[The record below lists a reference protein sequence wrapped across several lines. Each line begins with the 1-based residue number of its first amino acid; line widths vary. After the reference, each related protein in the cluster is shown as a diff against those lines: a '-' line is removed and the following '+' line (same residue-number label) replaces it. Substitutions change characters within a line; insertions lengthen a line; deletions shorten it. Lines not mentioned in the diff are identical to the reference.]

1 MKEED
6 KTKLIEVFKGSPWE
20 AEMVKSMLENNG
32 VEAADKDSM
41 VVNVVLPATA
51 VDVAVLVNEK
61 DYEAAMEIVREYEKN
76 QLGDQSH
83 PPFGEGRHT
92 NMEQQ
97 LTRIAVKVG
106 SNVLTRRDGTLD
118 VTRMSALVDQIAEL
132 HKAGVEIILVSSGA
146 VASGRSE
153 VHPAKKLDSVDQ
165 RQLFSAVG
173 QAKLINRYYELF
185 REHSIPVGQVLTM
198 KENFGTRRHYL
209 NQKNCMTVMLENGV
223 IPIVN
228 ENDTISVSELMFTD
242 NDELSGLI
250 ASMMDAQALIIL
262 SNIDGIYNGPPSDPA
277 SEVICEIGQGKDL
290 SSYIQTSKSSFG
302 RGGMLTKTNIARK
315 VADEGITVIIANG
328 KRDNIL
334 VDLMKN
340 EELRMKNDVRTPQE
354 NSSFSILHSSLSY
367 TRFIPSPQ
375 PVSSVKKWIAHS
387 EGFAKGELH
396 INEQATQILAS
407 DKAASILPVGITA
420 IEGEFEKDDIVRII
434 DFKGNPV
441 GVGKANCDS
450 AQAREAMGEHGKKP
464 VVHYDYLYIE

>member
-1 MKEED
+1 
-6 KTKLIEVFKGSPWE
+6 
-20 AEMVKSMLENNG
+20 
-32 VEAADKDSM
+32 
-41 VVNVVLPATA
+41 
-51 VDVAVLVNEK
+51 
-61 DYEAAMEIVREYEKN
+61 
-76 QLGDQSH
+76 
-83 PPFGEGRHT
+83 
-92 NMEQQ
+92 MEQQ
-97 LTRIAVKVG
+97 LTRIAVKIG

-118 VTRMSALVDQIAEL
+118 VTRMSALVDQVAEL

-153 VHPAKKLDSVDQ
+153 IHPAKKLDSVDQ

-185 REHSIPVGQVLTM
+185 REHGIPVGQVLTM
-198 KENFGTRRHYL
+198 KENFATRRHYL

-250 ASMMDAQALIIL
+250 ASMMDAQVLIIL
-262 SNIDGIYNGPPSDPA
+262 SNIDGIYNGSPTDPA
-277 SEVICEIGQGKDL
+277 SEVIRKIEHGKDL

-334 VDLMKN
+334 VDLLHQ
-340 EELRMKNDVRTPQE
+340 ELPALFPDVQSPALGSQLT
-354 NSSFSILHSSLSY
+354 Y
-367 TRFIPSPQ
+367 TRFIPAPQ

-396 INEQATQILAS
+396 IDDCATKVLAS
-407 DKAASILPVGITA
+407 DKAVSILPIGITDVR
-420 IEGEFEKDDIVRII
+420 GEFEKDDIVRII
-434 DFKGNPV
+434 DFEGNPI
-441 GVGKANCDS
+441 GVGKANCS
-450 AQAREAMGEHGKKP
+450 SEQAREAMGKHGKKP

>member
-1 MKEED
+1 
-6 KTKLIEVFKGSPWE
+6 
-20 AEMVKSMLENNG
+20 
-32 VEAADKDSM
+32 
-41 VVNVVLPATA
+41 
-51 VDVAVLVNEK
+51 
-61 DYEAAMEIVREYEKN
+61 
-76 QLGDQSH
+76 
-83 PPFGEGRHT
+83 
-92 NMEQQ
+92 MEQQ
-97 LTRIAVKVG
+97 LTRIAVKIG

-118 VTRMSALVDQIAEL
+118 VTRMSALVDQVAEL

-153 VHPAKKLDSVDQ
+153 IHPAKKLDSVDQ

-185 REHSIPVGQVLTM
+185 REHGIPVGQVLTM
-198 KENFGTRRHYL
+198 KENFATRRHYL

-250 ASMMDAQALIIL
+250 ASMMDAQVLIIL
-262 SNIDGIYNGPPSDPA
+262 SNIDGIYNGSPADPA
-277 SEVICEIGQGKDL
+277 LEGLREIEHGKDL

-334 VDLMKN
+334 VDLLHQ
-340 EELRMKNDVRTPQE
+340 ELPSLFPDVQ
-354 NSSFSILHSSLSY
+354 SSALDSQLTY
-367 TRFIPSPQ
+367 TRFIPAPQ

-396 INEQATQILAS
+396 IDDCATKVLAS
-407 DKAASILPVGITA
+407 DKAVSILPIGITDVR
-420 IEGEFEKDDIVRII
+420 GEFEKDDIVRII
-434 DFKGNPV
+434 DFEGNPI
-441 GVGKANCDS
+441 GVGKANCS
-450 AQAREAMGEHGKKP
+450 SEQAREAMGKHGKKP

>member
-1 MKEED
+1 MPTRKK
-6 KTKLIEVFKGSPWE
+6 KTETNLSPI
-20 AEMVKSMLENNG
+20 G
-32 VEAADKDSM
+32 G
-41 VVNVVLPATA
+41 T
-51 VDVAVLVNEK
+51 
-61 DYEAAMEIVREYEKN
+61 Y
-76 QLGDQSH
+76 
-83 PPFGEGRHT
+83 T

-97 LTRIAVKVG
+97 LTRIAVKIG

-118 VTRMSALVDQIAEL
+118 VTRMSALVDQVAEL
-132 HKAGVEIILVSSGA
+132 HKAGVEIILISSGA

-153 VHPAKKLDSVDQ
+153 ILPAKKLDSVDQ

-185 REHSIPVGQVLTM
+185 REHGIPVGQVLTM
-198 KENFGTRRHYL
+198 KENFATRRHYL

-250 ASMMDAQALIIL
+250 ASMMDAQVLIIL
-262 SNIDGIYNGPPSDPA
+262 SNIDGIYNGSPADPA
-277 SEVICEIGQGKDL
+277 SEIIREIEHGKDL
-290 SSYIQTSKSSFG
+290 SAYIQTSKSSFG

-334 VDLMKN
+334 AD
-340 EELRMKNDVRTPQE
+340 
-354 NSSFSILHSSLSY
+354 ILHRELPTLLSGTPLPVLNPQPDY
-367 TRFIPSPQ
+367 TRFIPAPQ

-396 INEQATQILAS
+396 INDCATRVLAS
-407 DKAASILPVGITA
+407 DKAVSILPIGITDVR
-420 IEGEFEKDDIVRII
+420 GEFEKDDIVRII
-434 DFKGNPV
+434 DFEGNPV
-441 GVGKANCDS
+441 GIGKANCSS
-450 AQAREAMGEHGKKP
+450 AQAREAMGKHGKKP
-464 VVHYDYLYIE
+464 VVHYDYLYME

>member
-1 MKEED
+1 
-6 KTKLIEVFKGSPWE
+6 
-20 AEMVKSMLENNG
+20 
-32 VEAADKDSM
+32 
-41 VVNVVLPATA
+41 
-51 VDVAVLVNEK
+51 
-61 DYEAAMEIVREYEKN
+61 
-76 QLGDQSH
+76 
-83 PPFGEGRHT
+83 
-92 NMEQQ
+92 MEQQ
-97 LTRIAVKVG
+97 LTRIAVKIG

-118 VTRMSALVDQIAEL
+118 VTRMSALVDQVAEL

-153 VHPAKKLDSVDQ
+153 IHPAKKLDSVDQ

-185 REHSIPVGQVLTM
+185 REHGIPVGQVLTM
-198 KENFGTRRHYL
+198 KENFATRRHYL

-250 ASMMDAQALIIL
+250 ASMMDAQVLIIL
-262 SNIDGIYNGPPSDPA
+262 SNIDGIYNGSPADPA
-277 SEVICEIGQGKDL
+277 SEVIRKIEYGKDL

-334 VDLMKN
+334 VDLLHQ
-340 EELRMKNDVRTPQE
+340 ELPALFPDVQ
-354 NSSFSILHSSLSY
+354 SSALDSQLTY
-367 TRFIPSPQ
+367 TRFIPAPQ

-396 INEQATQILAS
+396 IDDCATKVLAS
-407 DKAASILPVGITA
+407 DKAVSILPIGITDVR
-420 IEGEFEKDDIVRII
+420 GEFEKDDIVRII
-434 DFKGNPV
+434 DFEGNPI
-441 GVGKANCDS
+441 GVGKANCS
-450 AQAREAMGEHGKKP
+450 SEQAREAMGKHGKKP

>member
-1 MKEED
+1 
-6 KTKLIEVFKGSPWE
+6 
-20 AEMVKSMLENNG
+20 
-32 VEAADKDSM
+32 
-41 VVNVVLPATA
+41 
-51 VDVAVLVNEK
+51 
-61 DYEAAMEIVREYEKN
+61 
-76 QLGDQSH
+76 
-83 PPFGEGRHT
+83 
-92 NMEQQ
+92 MEQQ
-97 LTRIAVKVG
+97 LTRIAVKIG

-118 VTRMSALVDQIAEL
+118 VTRMSALVDQVAEL

-153 VHPAKKLDSVDQ
+153 IHPAKKLDSVDQ

-185 REHSIPVGQVLTM
+185 REHGIPVGQVLTM
-198 KENFGTRRHYL
+198 KENFATRRHYL

-250 ASMMDAQALIIL
+250 ASMMDAQVLIIL
-262 SNIDGIYNGPPSDPA
+262 SNIDGIYNGSPADPA
-277 SEVICEIGQGKDL
+277 SEVIREIEHGKDL

-334 VDLMKN
+334 VDLLHQ
-340 EELRMKNDVRTPQE
+340 ELPALFPDVQ
-354 NSSFSILHSSLSY
+354 SSALDSQLTY
-367 TRFIPSPQ
+367 TRFIPAPQ

-396 INEQATQILAS
+396 IDDCAPKVLAS
-407 DKAASILPVGITA
+407 DKAVSILPIGITDVR
-420 IEGEFEKDDIVRII
+420 GEFEKDDIVRII
-434 DFKGNPV
+434 DFEGNPI
-441 GVGKANCDS
+441 GVGKANCS
-450 AQAREAMGEHGKKP
+450 SEQAREAMGKHGKKP

>member
-1 MKEED
+1 
-6 KTKLIEVFKGSPWE
+6 
-20 AEMVKSMLENNG
+20 
-32 VEAADKDSM
+32 
-41 VVNVVLPATA
+41 
-51 VDVAVLVNEK
+51 
-61 DYEAAMEIVREYEKN
+61 
-76 QLGDQSH
+76 
-83 PPFGEGRHT
+83 
-92 NMEQQ
+92 MEQQ
-97 LTRIAVKVG
+97 FSRIAVKVG

-132 HKAGVEIILVSSGA
+132 HKTGVEIILVSSGA

-153 VHPAKKLDSVDQ
+153 VHSAKKLDSVDQ

-185 REHSIPVGQVLTM
+185 REHGIAVGQVLTM
-198 KENFGTRRHYL
+198 KENFATRRHYL

-262 SNIDGIYNGPPSDPA
+262 SNIDGIYNGSPADPA
-277 SEVICEIGQGKDL
+277 SEVIREISQGKDL

-334 VDLMKN
+334 VDILRN
-340 EELRMKNDVRTPQE
+340 EELRMKNEECGSPQE
-354 NSSFSILHSSLSY
+354 KSQPSILNSQLAY
-367 TRFIPSPQ
+367 TRFVPSTE
-375 PVSSVKKWIAHS
+375 PVSSIKKWIAHS

-396 INEQATQILAS
+396 INQCATEVLNS
-407 DKAASILPVGITA
+407 DKAISILPIGITA

-434 DFKGNPV
+434 DFEGNPV

-450 AQAREAMGEHGKKP
+450 VQAREAMGKHGKKP

>member
-1 MKEED
+1 
-6 KTKLIEVFKGSPWE
+6 
-20 AEMVKSMLENNG
+20 
-32 VEAADKDSM
+32 
-41 VVNVVLPATA
+41 
-51 VDVAVLVNEK
+51 
-61 DYEAAMEIVREYEKN
+61 MEIN
-76 QLGDQSH
+76 L
-83 PPFGEGRHT
+83 
-92 NMEQQ
+92 N
-97 LTRIAVKVG
+97 RITVKVG

-132 HKAGVEIILVSSGA
+132 HKAGTEIILISSGA

-153 VHPAKKLDSVDQ
+153 IHPNRKLDSVDQ

-185 REHSIPVGQVLTM
+185 REHGIPVGQVLTM
-198 KENFGTRRHYL
+198 KENFATRRHYL

-262 SNIDGIYNGPPSDPA
+262 SNIDGIYDGAPSDPA
-277 SEVICEIGQGKDL
+277 SKVIREIEPGEDL
-290 SSYIQTSKSSFG
+290 SAYIQTSKSSFG
-302 RGGMLTKTNIARK
+302 RGGMLTKTSIARK

-334 VDLMKN
+334 TDIIRN
-340 EELRMKNDVRTPQE
+340 EEVD
-354 NSSFSILHSSLSY
+354 Y

-387 EGFAKGELH
+387 GGFAKGELH
-396 INEQATQILAS
+396 INPCTTELLLT
-407 DKAASILPVGITA
+407 DKAVSILPVGIT
-420 IEGEFEKDDIVRII
+420 EVKGEFEKDDIVRII
-434 DFKGNPV
+434 DSEGKAI
-441 GVGKANCDS
+441 GVGKANCNS
-450 AQAREAMGEHGKKP
+450 GQAREEMGKHGKKP
-464 VVHYDYLYIE
+464 VVHYDYLYIEN

>member
-1 MKEED
+1 
-6 KTKLIEVFKGSPWE
+6 
-20 AEMVKSMLENNG
+20 
-32 VEAADKDSM
+32 
-41 VVNVVLPATA
+41 
-51 VDVAVLVNEK
+51 
-61 DYEAAMEIVREYEKN
+61 
-76 QLGDQSH
+76 
-83 PPFGEGRHT
+83 
-92 NMEQQ
+92 MEQQ
-97 LTRIAVKVG
+97 LTRIAVKIG

-118 VTRMSALVDQIAEL
+118 VTRMSALVDQVAEL
-132 HKAGVEIILVSSGA
+132 HKAGVESILVSSGA

-153 VHPAKKLDSVDQ
+153 IHPAKKLDSVDQ

-185 REHSIPVGQVLTM
+185 REHGIPVGQVLTM
-198 KENFGTRRHYL
+198 KENFATRRHYL

-250 ASMMDAQALIIL
+250 ASMMDAQVLIIL
-262 SNIDGIYNGPPSDPA
+262 SNIDGIYNGSPADPA
-277 SEVICEIGQGKDL
+277 SEVIREIEHGKDL

-334 VDLMKN
+334 VDLLHQ
-340 EELRMKNDVRTPQE
+340 ELPALFPDVQ
-354 NSSFSILHSSLSY
+354 SSALDSQLTY
-367 TRFIPSPQ
+367 TRFIPAPQ

-396 INEQATQILAS
+396 IDDCATKVLAS
-407 DKAASILPVGITA
+407 DKAVSILPIGITDVR
-420 IEGEFEKDDIVRII
+420 GEFEKDDIVRII
-434 DFKGNPV
+434 DFEGNPI
-441 GVGKANCDS
+441 GVGKANCS
-450 AQAREAMGEHGKKP
+450 SEQAREAMGKHGKKP